1 MSFEPQLV
9 PALREGIDIIKMVL
23 FRELKGVLISR
34 HPAKD
39 SVYINQ
45 LTGAVVNDLFGVSF
59 MDEAS
64 DAFIKTHP
72 EIVQKTSLLIST
84 ELDNL
89 RIPLTDALRIQYLCD
104 SHEGIDSRSV
114 LKRAEQR
121 GILIVER
128 EAPLPGAFMHIV
140 RTFGR
145 AYAILKPPTKMNSPS
160 HNGR

>member
-23 FRELKGVLISR
+23 FRELKGVLIYR
-34 HPAKD
+34 HQSKD

-64 DAFIKTHP
+64 DAINKTHP

-145 AYAILKPPTKMNSPS
+145 AYAILEPPTKMNSPS